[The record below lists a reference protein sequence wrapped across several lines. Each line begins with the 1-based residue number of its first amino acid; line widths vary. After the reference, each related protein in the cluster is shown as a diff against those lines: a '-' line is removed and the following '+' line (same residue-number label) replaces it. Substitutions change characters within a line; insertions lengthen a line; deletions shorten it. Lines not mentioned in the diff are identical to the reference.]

1 MVGSVIENYKII
13 SVLGEGGMGIV
24 YKALDMK
31 LERFVALK
39 ILSSQAAVN
48 PQFIERF
55 KREARNQAKLTHPN
69 IVPVYGFTD
78 DNGLLGIVMEFIEG
92 ETLERVIYRKKQMDP
107 TESLDILKQILQ
119 GVGYAHSKGFIHR
132 DIKPSN
138 VIISKEG
145 VVKIMDFGI
154 SKSMF
159 DKGITKT
166 GTKIGTILYM
176 SPEQIRA
183 DEPTRQSDI
192 YSIGV
197 TFYEM
202 LIGKTPFDF
211 GTEYEIMEAHLKK
224 NPGRVSGNLDSIPPE
239 IDKIVAKALEETPI
253 KRYATC
259 EDFLFE
265 IDTIFSKKNKRTSTK
280 SAKKQVN
287 RDQESRSFKFRITLM
302 TVFALSIFTVLAWY
316 FYTAIR
322 EFLPN
327 LKKSDKVV
335 NDTAGGYRSNPNYM
349 ININWAKLP
358 TNTTNNLNSV
368 YFVDNTNGF
377 ACGEKGSVLTTS
389 TAGDEW
395 RTINSPDSI
404 TLKDIFFQNTLNGI
418 VVGERGKIYRT
429 QDGGNTWKLL
439 SSGVNE
445 SLFRITILANGTGFI
460 VGAKGVLL
468 RSTDNG
474 NTWARSATNTDRLLN
489 NIFFSDNHTGYIV
502 GKDGLLLKSDNA
514 GVSWNQS
521 QLPIDNYLKDVFF
534 LNTKLGFISAGGGE
548 ILKTVNAGAEWRIKK
563 TPSSA
568 GLFSIIFIDEN
579 SGFAISNKG
588 EIIQTTDG
596 GETWEMKQSSN
607 SYALERLTKTKNNTI
622 FACGYNGLILRSKQ

>member
-1 MVGSVIENYKII
+1 
-13 SVLGEGGMGIV
+13 MGVV

-39 ILSSQAAVN
+39 ILSAQSAGN

-78 DNGLLGIVMEFIEG
+78 DNGVLGIVMEFVEG
-92 ETLERVIYRKKQMDP
+92 ETLEKIISRKKQMDP
-107 TESLDILKQILQ
+107 KEALNILKQILQ

-239 IDKIVAKALEETPI
+239 IDKIVAKALEKSPV

-259 EDFLFE
+259 EDFLE
-265 IDTIFSKKNKRTSTK
+265 DIDNIISRKAKNYVPKFGKKHIDKDIDN
-280 SAKKQVN
+280 
-287 RDQESRSFKFRITLM
+287 EPRSFKIRVTLL
-302 TVFALSIFTVLAWY
+302 TIFTLCIFSLLAWY
-316 FYTAIR
+316 FYTKIR
-322 EFLPN
+322 EFLPE
-327 LKKSDKVV
+327 LKKSEKVAA
-335 NDTAGGYRSNPNYM
+335 DTTGGYHSNPDYM
-349 ININWAKLP
+349 ININWTKLP
-358 TNTTNNLNSV
+358 TNTIQNLNSV

-377 ACGEKGSVLTTS
+377 VCGDRGSILTTS

-395 RTINSPDSI
+395 RTINPPDSI
-404 TLKDIFFQNTLNGI
+404 TLKDIYFQNTLNGFVI
-418 VVGERGKIYRT
+418 GEQGKIYRT
-429 QDGGNTWKLL
+429 RDGGNTWKLL
-439 SSGVNE
+439 PSGVTE
-445 SLFRITILANGTGFI
+445 SLFRITLLSNGTGFI
-460 VGAKGVLL
+460 IGSKGVLL
-468 RSTDNG
+468 RSNDNG
-474 NTWARSATNTDRLLN
+474 STWAKSPTNTDRLLN
-489 NIFFSDNHTGYIV
+489 SIFFSDNEKGYIV
-502 GKDGLLLKSDNA
+502 GKDGLLLKSED
-514 GVSWNQS
+514 GGTSWTQS
-521 QLPIDNYLKDVFF
+521 QLPTDNYLKDIFF
-534 LNTKLGFISAGGGE
+534 LNTKLGFLSAGGGK
-548 ILKTVNAGAEWRIKK
+548 ILKTINAGAEWRIKD
-563 TPSSA
+563 TPSSG
-568 GLFSIIFIDEN
+568 GLFSVLFLDESN
-579 SGFAISNKG
+579 GFAISNKG
-588 EIIQTTDG
+588 EIIQSTDG

-607 SYALERLTKTKNNTI
+607 SYSLERLTKTKNNTI
-622 FACGYNGLILRSKQ
+622 FACGYNGIILRSK